1 MPLII
6 FSHANSFPASTYRVM
21 FKSLRARG
29 FTVKAIDKLGH
40 DPAYPVTNNWPHL
53 AKQVADFAAAEIQ
66 KAGEPAFL
74 VGHSLGGFLSVMVAA
89 RHPELGGH
97 GIKGVLLLDSPLVG
111 GWKAAAVSVAKR
123 TPLFESMSPASV
135 SKTRRNSWPSRE
147 VALAMFQAK
156 KAFARWEPQVLKDYI
171 DHGMVMDSA
180 KDLGKSQGNETGK
193 LVLGFNREIET
204 AIYNTLP
211 HNLERLV
218 KRHPLQ
224 CPVAFIGG
232 TRSREMKQVGMA
244 LTEKLA
250 KGRITMVE
258 GSHLF
263 PMEKPLE
270 TAAAIQQAILA
281 MAE

>member
-6 FSHANSFPASTYRVM
+6 FSHANSFPASTYRVL
-21 FKSLRARG
+21 FRSLRSRG

-40 DPAYPVTNNWPHL
+40 DPAYPVTDNWPHL
-53 AKQVADFAAAEIQ
+53 AKQVADFAAAEIE
-66 KAGEPAFL
+66 KAGEPAYL
-74 VGHSLGGFLSVMVAA
+74 VGHSLGGFLSIMVAA
-89 RHPELGGH
+89 RHPALGGH
-97 GIKGVLLLDSPLVG
+97 GVKGVLLLDSPLVS

-123 TPLFESMSPASV
+123 TPLFESMSPARI
-135 SKTRRNSWPSRE
+135 SKTRRNSWPSRQA
-147 VALAMFQAK
+147 ALAMFQAK

-171 DHGMVMDSA
+171 DHGMVMEHG
-180 KDLGKSQGNETGK
+180 KDHSK
-193 LVLGFNREIET
+193 LVLGFSREIET

-250 KGRITMVE
+250 KGRVTMVE

-263 PMEKPLE
+263 PMEHPLE
-270 TAAAIQQAILA
+270 TAVAIQQAILA
-281 MAE
+281 MPE

>member
-6 FSHANSFPASTYRVM
+6 FSHANSFPASTYRVL
-21 FKSLRARG
+21 FRSLRSRG

-40 DPAYPVTNNWPHL
+40 DPAYPVTDNWPHL
-53 AKQVADFAAAEIQ
+53 AKQVADFAAAEIE
-66 KAGEPAFL
+66 KAGEPAYL
-74 VGHSLGGFLSVMVAA
+74 VGHSLGGFLSIMVAA
-89 RHPELGGH
+89 RHPALGGH
-97 GIKGVLLLDSPLVG
+97 GVKGVLLLDSPLVS

-123 TPLFESMSPASV
+123 TPLFESMSPARI
-135 SKTRRNSWPSRE
+135 SKTRRNSWPSRQA
-147 VALAMFQAK
+147 ALAMFQAK
-156 KAFARWEPQVLKDYI
+156 KAFACWEPQVLKDYI
-171 DHGMVMDSA
+171 DHGMVMEHG
-180 KDLGKSQGNETGK
+180 KDHSK
-193 LVLGFNREIET
+193 LVLGFSREIET

-250 KGRITMVE
+250 KGRVTMVE

-263 PMEKPLE
+263 PMEHPLE
-270 TAAAIQQAILA
+270 TAVAIQQAILA
-281 MAE
+281 MPE

>member
-6 FSHANSFPASTYRVM
+6 FSHANSFPASTYRLM

-53 AKQVADFAAAEIQ
+53 AKQVADFAAAESE
-66 KAGEPAFL
+66 KAGEGAYL

-89 RHPELGGH
+89 RHPQLGGH
-97 GIKGVLLLDSPLVG
+97 GVKGVVLLDSPLVS
-111 GWKAAAVSVAKR
+111 GWKATAVSVAKL
-123 TPLFESMSPASV
+123 TPLFASMSPARI

-147 VALAMFQAK
+147 AALALFQSK
-156 KAFARWEPQVLKDYI
+156 KAFARWEPQVLQDYV
-171 DHGMVMDSA
+171 DHGMVMD
-180 KDLGKSQGNETGK
+180 NGK
-193 LVLGFNREIET
+193 LVLGFSRDIET

-211 HNLERLV
+211 HNLERLLQ
-218 KRHPLQ
+218 RHPLQ

-232 TRSREMKQVGMA
+232 RHSREMKQVGMA

-250 KGRITMVE
+250 KGRITLVE
-258 GSHLF
+258 GGHLF
-263 PMEKPLE
+263 PMEHPLE
-270 TAAAIQQAILA
+270 AAGAVQRAIHALA
-281 MAE
+281 E

>member
-40 DPAYPVTNNWPHL
+40 NPAYPVTNNWPHL

-66 KAGEPAFL
+66 KAGEAAFL

-97 GIKGVLLLDSPLVG
+97 GIKGVLLLDSPLVS

-123 TPLFESMSPASV
+123 TPLFESMSPARI
-135 SKTRRNSWPSRE
+135 SKTRRNCWPSRE
-147 VALAMFQAK
+147 AALAMFQSK

-171 DHGMVMDSA
+171 DHGMVMEHG
-180 KDLGKSQGNETGK
+180 KDHSK
-193 LVLGFNREIET
+193 LVLGFSREIET

-211 HNLERLV
+211 HNLESLL

-244 LTEKLA
+244 LTDKLA
-250 KGRITMVE
+250 KGRVTMVE

-263 PMEKPLE
+263 PMEHPLD
-270 TAAAIQQAILA
+270 TAIAIQRAILA
-281 MAE
+281 MSE

>member
-6 FSHANSFPASTYRVM
+6 FSHANSFPASTYRVL
-21 FKSLRARG
+21 FRSLRSRG

-40 DPAYPVTNNWPHL
+40 DPAYPVTDNWPHL
-53 AKQVADFAAAEIQ
+53 AKQVADFAAAEIE
-66 KAGEPAFL
+66 KAGEPAYL
-74 VGHSLGGFLSVMVAA
+74 VGHSLGGFLSIMVAA
-89 RHPELGGH
+89 RHPALGGH
-97 GIKGVLLLDSPLVG
+97 GVKGVLLLDSPLVS

-123 TPLFESMSPASV
+123 TPLFESMSPARI
-135 SKTRRNSWPSRE
+135 SKTRRNSWPSRQA
-147 VALAMFQAK
+147 ALAMFQAK
-156 KAFARWEPQVLKDYI
+156 KAFACWEPQVLKDYI
-171 DHGMVMDSA
+171 DHGMVMEHG
-180 KDLGKSQGNETGK
+180 KDQSK
-193 LVLGFNREIET
+193 LVLGFSREIET

-250 KGRITMVE
+250 KGRVTMVE

-263 PMEKPLE
+263 PMEHPLE
-270 TAAAIQQAILA
+270 TAVAIQQAILA
-281 MAE
+281 MPE